1 MAKLIINGEFRSSSI
16 CMKVIGYYFSIISVS
31 ITDANNLEKNI
42 FENNLLILSLIN
54 FNIFLLKTWKY
65 VQHTLERYFV
75 IKLFQFL

>member
-16 CMKVIGYYFSIISVS
+16 FMKVIGYYFSIINVS

-54 FNIFLLKTWKY
+54 FNIFLLKT
-65 VQHTLERYFV
+65 
-75 IKLFQFL
+75 

>member
-16 CMKVIGYYFSIISVS
+16 FMKVIGYYFSIINVS

-54 FNIFLLKTWKY
+54 FNIFLSKT
-65 VQHTLERYFV
+65 
-75 IKLFQFL
+75 